1 MSNTNSL
8 GTIGLLVTFISTMVH
23 PDATAD
29 LRQAH
34 GGPDLPHVAGRSG
47 CQLVAAFAVGRGLE
61 PTTAMIERSSGGAR
75 GWGKW
80 MRMKEHRD
88 DDAMGMRLGWFGGAG
103 AAPPGSRCAGRR
115 SRSSLGRAI
124 KFQDAW
130 LPSARSLHRAR
141 LHI

>member
-34 GGPDLPHVAGRSG
+34 GGPDLPHVAGRPGS
-47 CQLVAAFAVGRGLE
+47 QLVAEFAVGRGLE
-61 PTTAMIERSSGGAR
+61 PMYAKPTTAMIERGSGGAR

-80 MRMKEHRD
+80 MR
-88 DDAMGMRLGWFGGAG
+88 
-103 AAPPGSRCAGRR
+103 
-115 SRSSLGRAI
+115 
-124 KFQDAW
+124 
-130 LPSARSLHRAR
+130 
-141 LHI
+141 